1 MSPAAALGVPRPA
14 LGDGPYIEINPFL
27 ADASRNWDWFLY
39 NGVSGGG
46 PYTYSAFSTT
56 TLGSA
61 AQYASRTWYRD
72 FGEGGLFDLRVIHTK
87 GFDVG
92 IYSFLLDG
100 REIARL
106 DGWTGGADI
115 NNLEATLATAI
126 AIGPGRHRLDIVM
139 SSANPGAT
147 GLKFYP
153 AIQRM
158 FFRRTAPNAR
168 RRLGPSLAFPTGRP
182 AASGGQVI
190 EVMVAFTAPN
200 SGWNNYLNTNAMAN
214 FELYSNNAVGNSRGW
229 DLDLGAGT
237 WAIDLILAT
246 FSSAGVISIQIDG
259 VTVGSI
265 NGFSGSTVYGVTKS
279 TTFVV
284 PNSGKHRVT
293 LIMAAGGYGDISHL
307 QLRQLSGRPMPHRLV
322 NWTAGWAS
330 GHLNWSAVLDANS
343 AYGIERDSDGGVQNA
358 AIWWEKDL
366 RAGNV
371 GPRAPPREGRQ
382 PRDLL
387 GAPRRRRGRHDR
399 RLRRQP
405 DGERLLDDHRDRR
418 AVERHPQD
426 QPGDGDEERL
436 ELGLLRDHR
445 RDPDASEPTDQP
457 RHGRE
462 DRERRRVDVGRRE
475 DHGDRQEPCP
485 VGSRGPGD
493 NDDRHHQ
500 AQRERDPLVRQPGM
514 LWQDRRRAGDLDPAR
529 PRRRVEG
536 ERHRDDGE
544 TSHCRDRERPRFA
557 AEQEP
562 QRPDARR
569 DLRDRGD
576 RPGGRVAHP
585 DDDRE
590 GDQPLD
596 VADRHGGQQ
605 GEDRH
610 EVGRGTQRPEEPH
623 ERRDCPGSAGRA
635 RRDSRSGRDRGRH
648 GFRPDAIASRIHDQ
662 ARVQ

>member
-27 ADASRNWDWFLY
+27 ADANRNWDWFLY

-106 DGWTGGADI
+106 DGWTGGSDI
-115 NNLEATLATAI
+115 NNLEITLATAI

-168 RRLGPSLAFPTGRP
+168 LRLGPSLAFPTGRP
-182 AASGGQVI
+182 VAPGGQVI

-200 SGWNNYLNTNAMAN
+200 SGWNNYLNTSAMAN

-284 PNSGKHRVT
+284 PNSGKHRLT

-330 GHLNWSAVLDANS
+330 GHVNWSAVLDANS

-366 RAGNV
+366 RAGIW
-371 GPRAPPREGRQ
+371 
-382 PRDLL
+382 D
-387 GAPRRRRGRHDR
+387 
-399 RLRRQP
+399 
-405 DGERLLDDHRDRR
+405 
-418 AVERHPQD
+418 
-426 QPGDGDEERL
+426 L
-436 ELGLLRDHR
+436 ELLHAKGVNRGIYSVR
-445 RDPDASEPTDQP
+445 RD
-457 RHGRE
+457 
-462 DRERRRVDVGRRE
+462 DV
-475 DHGDRQEPCP
+475 
-485 VGSRGPGD
+485 
-493 NDDRHHQ
+493 
-500 AQRERDPLVRQPGM
+500 
-514 LWQDRRRAGDLDPAR
+514 
-529 PRRRVEG
+529 
-536 ERHRDDGE
+536 
-544 TSHCRDRERPRFA
+544 
-557 AEQEP
+557 
-562 QRPDARR
+562 
-569 DLRDRGD
+569 
-576 RPGGRVAHP
+576 
-585 DDDRE
+585 
-590 GDQPLD
+590 
-596 VADRHGGQQ
+596 
-605 GEDRH
+605 
-610 EVGRGTQRPEEPH
+610 EVGTIDGYAGGLTTNVYSTITGIVVPWSGTHKIGLVMATKNGSSSAYYGTIVGIQM
-623 ERRDCPGSAGRA
+623 RRTDP
-635 RRDSRSGRDRGRH
+635 
-648 GFRPDAIASRIHDQ
+648 
-662 ARVQ
+662 